1 MSEVNYSQHNFHP
14 HLNVVTIDGEQVN
27 GLWLE
32 NEEEIKI
39 NMYAEHDLYDYYG
52 NLLRDRSET
61 RTKINLV
68 DAWIALTYMDKKIEF
83 RSGWSTK
90 TQFWREWTILK
101 K

>member
-1 MSEVNYSQHNFHP
+1 MNVVSFSQHKFHP
-14 HLNVVTIDGEQVN
+14 ALNVVTLDGEQVN
-27 GLWLE
+27 GLWVE

-52 NLLRDRSET
+52 NLLRDYSET
-61 RTKINLV
+61 RNKIKIV
-68 DAWIALTYMDKKIEF
+68 TEWIEQQFKDKFEF

-90 TQFWREWTILK
+90 NQFWREWTIK